1 MRVVNHRGIAWAASG
16 PVRLAV
22 FFCSLVILGGGIR
35 VIPAMADEPIEI
47 SGITKPVIEV
57 TLSSDVAGK
66 VAKIFF
72 KEGNFVK
79 QGETILEL
87 EKTMEELEV
96 KRRLL
101 IFESKVELNTAV
113 EQEKTLKS
121 MLESTR
127 SLFEKTKSVS
137 KDELEKLELDYKLA
151 VGKRMQFE
159 VAEEREQIEYNIAL
173 ENLRSRTLVAPVD
186 CIITELFLDVGET
199 CEPRQSLVTI
209 VDTSKCLFVADIEER
224 LGRTLK
230 KGMTVTL
237 NIRTGNATVER
248 QGKIIYVS
256 PVVDSASGLLK
267 IKVEFDNSDRS
278 LRPGVSGTMLMTL
291 P

>member
-1 MRVVNHRGIAWAASG
+1 LVPAK
-16 PVRLAV
+16 AV
-22 FFCSLVILGGGIR
+22 
-35 VIPAMADEPIEI
+35 EHIEV
-47 SGITKPVIEV
+47 SGITEPVVDV

-72 KEGNFVK
+72 KEGDFVK
-79 QGETILEL
+79 QGDTILEL
-87 EKTMEELEV
+87 EKTLEELEV
-96 KRRLL
+96 ERRLL
-101 IFESKVELNTAV
+101 ILESKVELNTAV

-137 KDELEKLELDYKLA
+137 KDEMEKLELDYKLA

-159 VAEEREQIEYNIAL
+159 VAEEKELIEYNIAL
-173 ENLRSRTLVAPVD
+173 ENLRRRTLVAPVD
-186 CIITELFLDVGET
+186 CIITDLALDIGET
-199 CEPRQSLVTI
+199 CEPRQPLVTV
-209 VDTSKCLFVADIEER
+209 VDTSKCLFVANIEER

-230 KGMTVTL
+230 KGMAASL
-237 NIRTGNATVER
+237 KIRTGDTTVER
-248 QGKIIYVS
+248 QGKVVYVS
-256 PVVDSASGLLK
+256 PVVDSASSLLE

-278 LRPGVSGTMLMTL
+278 VRPGVSGTMLVTL